1 MTGKIKLLEPDIGD
15 KAVDHRGAIFSY
27 VPKDAIVE
35 FVYVYSKPTGVRGKH
50 YHKHFDEYIM
60 MVDGEGIYFEP
71 PNGPTVLQ
79 QAAPEGYFQSRITV
93 DFQVVEQL

>member
-50 YHKHFDEYIM
+50 YHKHFYLGLIQ
-60 MVDGEGIYFEP
+60 
-71 PNGPTVLQ
+71 VLGANNQ
-79 QAAPEGYFQSRITV
+79 FLFLSQI
-93 DFQVVEQL
+93 